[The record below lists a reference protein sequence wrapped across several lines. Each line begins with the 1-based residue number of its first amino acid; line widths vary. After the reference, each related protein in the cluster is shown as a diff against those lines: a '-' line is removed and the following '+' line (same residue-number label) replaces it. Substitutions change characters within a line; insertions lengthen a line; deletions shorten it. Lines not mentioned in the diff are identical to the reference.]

1 LFGFCFRQALETW
14 GFEDDYIKL
23 VSNKNSKEKAFYFET
38 QKRNCFKCQIFIARA
53 FATYQVL
60 NKTDEPIGTSLLSK
74 IKVCLDFMDKN
85 VRVNQTELDRLQQE
99 QEKLKNKSKRVL
111 TKAGLKTTGLDDGDD
126 DMRSTSTSESSSES
140 SSSVDDDDDD
150 DDDDDEGFDFEQLWE
165 TIRRDVA
172 DKMEYHLK
180 KKKPLPKLPP
190 HKNDLPTGVCRVFQK
205 YQSQIRCHGKT
216 RYIGT
221 WSKPEQAAKAFL
233 FTKDA
238 LRELKNKKTISKKQ
252 KLLQKKKKAE
262 DEVEVDDESRSR
274 SGNDND
280 NDIIHNS
287 AGRAYTDNNADDVD
301 PHMAHFD
308 RIRRRTT
315 ILPCRDREKE
325 LLMSFR
331 IMQKEMQILFRRVSF
346 FKTQLEDRQHRQIF
360 KDEIKERIMKEE

>member
-1 LFGFCFRQALETW
+1 
-14 GFEDDYIKL
+14 
-23 VSNKNSKEKAFYFET
+23 
-38 QKRNCFKCQIFIARA
+38 
-53 FATYQVL
+53 
-60 NKTDEPIGTSLLSK
+60 
-74 IKVCLDFMDKN
+74 MDKN

-99 QEKLKNKSKRVL
+99 QEKLKNESKRVL
-111 TKAGLKTTGLDDGDD
+111 TKAGLKTTGLDDDDD

-140 SSSVDDDDDD
+140 SSSVDGDDD

-238 LRELKNKKTISKKQ
+238 LQELKNKKTISKKQ

-274 SGNDND
+274 TGSDDNGNYNENDN
-280 NDIIHNS
+280 NIIHNS
-287 AGRAYTDNNADDVD
+287 ARRAYTSDNNADDVD

-315 ILPCRDREKE
+315 VLPCREREKE
-325 LLMSFR
+325 LLMSFH